1 MTEDVNRLRELP
13 PREAA
18 LRAFA
23 EAAGDREK
31 LEAALTEYRTALVTE
46 LVRGLRLSAALAEAF
61 TSGEETEHV
70 VGAYRDIAETLERNL
85 LGGTEV
91 PTPGTTWEWRFV
103 VTFANGVVHGAWT
116 KETEARAQAV
126 VNRQWFD
133 DKSQTWLRDYT
144 SKHLERRLVGASEPQ
159 WVEEL

>member
-1 MTEDVNRLRELP
+1 MSEDVNRLRELP

-70 VGAYRDIAETLERNL
+70 VGAYRDIAETMERNL
-85 LGGTEV
+85 LGGEEV
-91 PTPGTTWEWRFV
+91 PTPDTVWEWRSV
-103 VTFANGVVHGAWT
+103 LTLTDGRLSHGAWT
-116 KETEARAQAV
+116 TEDQARKAHAIDQEWFAEKDP
-126 VNRQWFD
+126 QWCAA
-133 DKSQTWLRDYT
+133 YT
-144 SKHLERRLVGASEPQ
+144 SSHLERRLVSEPQ
-159 WVEEL
+159 KAEEP